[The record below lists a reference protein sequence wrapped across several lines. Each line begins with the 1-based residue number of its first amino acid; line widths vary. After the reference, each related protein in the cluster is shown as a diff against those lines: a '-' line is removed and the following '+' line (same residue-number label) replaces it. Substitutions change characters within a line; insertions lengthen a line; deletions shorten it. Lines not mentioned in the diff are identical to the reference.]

1 MSAYRVCRMT
11 IANHE
16 ILQTRNFDNKEDAEH
31 YAKNESVADGQ
42 YEYEIQKNDTG
53 EFVTLKAYIAG
64 EVV

>member
-1 MSAYRVCRMT
+1 MSAYRVCKMT

-16 ILQTRNFDNKEDAEH
+16 ILQAKDFDKKEDAEH
-31 YAKNESVADGQ
+31 YAKNESVAYGQ
-42 YEYEIQKNDTG
+42 YEYEIQKNDAG